1 MDSFR
6 ASEQV
11 SPERKRDKAREM
23 GTRFKTFPR
32 GGSRPKGG
40 ESEGGGGG
48 RKGAWAGNVD
58 RFASQIVTLG
68 GAPSTT
74 RGSLPHLFFVLNWRR
89 GESTCVRSG
98 AKRESRRA
106 SLLKPVALFPKFYLT
121 E

>member
-48 RKGAWAGNVD
+48 ERVLGRETLIVSRVKLSRWGARHPPLAARCLTCSLFSIGAGGSPHALEAEPRGRAGVRPCSNQL
-58 RFASQIVTLG
+58 RFFLN
-68 GAPSTT
+68 ST
-74 RGSLPHLFFVLNWRR
+74 
-89 GESTCVRSG
+89 
-98 AKRESRRA
+98 
-106 SLLKPVALFPKFYLT
+106 
-121 E
+121 